1 MIAVGK
7 EAPDFTLKDQFGRT
21 VTLSRFRGAKH
32 VLLLSY
38 PLDFTPT

>member
-1 MIAVGK
+1 MISVG
-7 EAPDFTLKDQFGRT
+7 ETAPDFTLKDQFGRT
-21 VTLSRFRGAKH
+21 ISLSSFKGKRH